1 MNNLLGYNEEYLK
14 ERNGYITAKEICNQ
28 PKLWKKT
35 YEIISSQKEKLKD
48 FMDNFV
54 KKSNAKVVITGAG
67 SSAFVGNSVVNYLN
81 SKEDVKIEAI
91 ATTDIVSHP
100 QYYFKK
106 DQPTLLIS
114 CARSGNSPEST
125 AAVTLA
131 EKFVDDIYHLVIT
144 CNPEGKLALHVKG
157 NDENFLLLMPEQSND
172 KGFAMTGSFS
182 TMLLSCLLIF
192 NIDELDVIG
201 NQIEIISK
209 QGEKV
214 LNDNVDLMKKIVG
227 ENFNRTVYLGAANSF
242 GLAKESAL
250 KVLELTA
257 GKIAT
262 LYDTPLGF
270 RHGPK
275 SIINDETLIVIFFS
289 NDTYA
294 RAYEYDLLKEIYSQN
309 GNHKVLAMSD
319 YYDETIKNNCHYFI
333 NINKEEQEYLDDSFL
348 VFDYLLNSQMYAFI
362 NSMELGIGP
371 DNPCPTGEVN
381 RVVKGVIIH
390 DYK

>member
-28 PKLWKKT
+28 PKLWKET
-35 YEIISSQKEKLKD
+35 YEIILNQKEKLKN
-48 FMDNFV
+48 FIDNFV
-54 KKSNAKVVITGAG
+54 KKPNAKVVITGAG
-67 SSAFVGNSVVNYLN
+67 SSAFVGNSVVSYLD

-131 EKFVDDIYHLVIT
+131 EKLVDDIYHLVIT

-182 TMLLSCLLIF
+182 TMLLSCLLVF

-214 LNDNVDLMKKIVG
+214 LNDNVDLIKKIVG
-227 ENFNRTVYLGAANSF
+227 EKFNRTVYLGAANSF

>member
-48 FMDNFV
+48 FIDNFV
-54 KKSNAKVVITGAG
+54 KKPNAKVVITGAG
-67 SSAFVGNSVVNYLN
+67 SSAFVGNSVVSYLD

-131 EKFVDDIYHLVIT
+131 EKLVDDIYHLVIT
-144 CNPEGKLALHVKG
+144 CNPEGKLALHAKR

-182 TMLLSCLLIF
+182 TMLLSCLLVF

-201 NQIEIISK
+201 KQIEIISK
-209 QGEKV
+209 QGKKV
-214 LNDNVDLMKKIVG
+214 LSDNVDLMKNIVR
-227 ENFNRTVYLGAANSF
+227 EKFKRTVYLGAANSF

-275 SIINDETLIVIFFS
+275 SIINDETLIIIFFS

-294 RAYEYDLLKEIYSQN
+294 RAYEYDLLKEVHSQN

-319 YYDETIKNNCHYFI
+319 YDDETIKNNCDYFI

-348 VFDYLLNSQMYAFI
+348 VFDYLLNAQMYAFI

>member
-1 MNNLLGYNEEYLK
+1 MKNLLGYSEEYLK
-14 ERNGYITAKEICNQ
+14 ERKGYITAKEICNQ
-28 PKLWKKT
+28 PKLWKET
-35 YEIISSQKEKLKD
+35 YEIILSQKEELKT
-48 FMDNFV
+48 FLDNFAN
-54 KKSNAKVVITGAG
+54 KPNARVVITGAG
-67 SSAFVGNSVVNYLN
+67 SSAFVGNSVVDYLN
-81 SKEDVKIEAI
+81 SKENIKIEAI

-100 QYYFKK
+100 LYYFKK
-106 DQPTLLIS
+106 DEPTLLIS

-125 AAVTLA
+125 AVVTLA
-131 EKFVDDIYHLVIT
+131 EKIVDDINHLVIT
-144 CNPEGKLALHVKG
+144 CNPEGKLALHAKR
-157 NDENFLLLMPEQSND
+157 NDNNFLLLMPEESND

-192 NIDELDVIG
+192 NLDKLETIG
-201 NQIEIISK
+201 KQIENIIL
-209 QGEKV
+209 QGENV
-214 LNDNVDLMKKIVG
+214 LTNNVELMKKIVA
-227 ENFNRTVYLGAANSF
+227 EKFKRTVYLGAANAF

-257 GKIAT
+257 GNVAS

-275 SIINDETLIVIFFS
+275 SIIDDETLIIIFFS

-294 RAYEYDLLKEIYSQN
+294 RGYEYDLLKELYSQN
-309 GNHKVLAMSD
+309 GSHKVLAISEYEDKSIEDNSD
-319 YYDETIKNNCHYFI
+319 YFI
-333 NINKEEQEYLDDSFL
+333 AINKEEQEYEDDSFL
-348 VFDYLLNSQMYAFI
+348 SFDYLLNAQMYAFI

-390 DYK
+390 DYR